1 MTTITHV
8 NASQNVSSL
17 ALPAYEAS
25 PNQTIVASNTIS
37 PDIGSSYN
45 PAMQSS
51 SLSIPRQ
58 MKLLHLDPGRQMTS
72 VVYIRQKI
80 LQSHRFLHFKA
91 TLSTAIDST
100 LPPVET
106 GFRNSTTRSNFS
118 DEPANDPTPI
128 DSSPLSGHVLLGLDL
143 FHIRGQEKLT
153 PDAVEIAAPALS
165 NFNENENYNSSSS
178 RSNQKEDLEILR
190 SKTAFQNT
198 TGVAPA
204 RDFNTRNPNL
214 VKSMIY
220 PKSYNDTTSPNLDAS
235 FTHWVSPLTNFR
247 LKAQSLV
254 GEISQNSGED
264 SGDLQEHLN
273 SESKA
278 IDSTIERSWLDS
290 LESSIRAGKHKSSAV
305 SNPFNLTPNV
315 FSRVSSEIS
324 TPVTGKNFSVDDFS
338 DNAHPKEAFKESGSQ
353 IGNENTQAL
362 EHTDASTSTEYITS
376 QGAKI
381 IGIQLK
387 DMPYSSATIEI
398 SGKQHFI
405 CLLVY
410 ATIEEIYSR
419 GMASP
424 GLLRNMGT
432 EENIERLVNLFESLP
447 PKSLA
452 PDLSKENI
460 HDLCGLLTRFIR
472 GVPSPLMEPTFASL
486 LWARCVE
493 PDNLFSEKFI
503 KTNETQEMKTR
514 SQSYH
519 KLDAAISLF
528 KLIPDTE
535 FTLLVFILT
544 FLYKTTMFPHNGAT
558 ARYIATQFGPHI
570 IGPKDFQS
578 TFSKRQ
584 VRYSMESINGS
595 NRGAETLSWL
605 LNNWNEI
612 GRGLGHQR
620 AVLLNISNALRE
632 RVDVDSKIKEEEK
645 EELEKT
651 SDRSSEDQSLIDV
664 KYTPSISLQPIRVI
678 PLKKED
684 HSTNPNTFSSPE
696 NSSEFETA
704 QLYSGTDSQPSSKAV
719 LLNFS
724 SPNSGGN
731 PVSEKFQAVLIKS
744 FNGHTTTESNSL
756 KTSSELDDIKPT
768 TEAELK
774 SASSASKNIFSQ
786 PKSFGFPSSENLR
799 SNVPRT
805 PRDFLARRKN
815 RESLSSDSEHGMS
828 DLDDL
833 NKSEEGN
840 SSNSSIEDLETI
852 YKRSP
857 KQKNSKKNNQ
867 YYSPSESHKSQDDP
881 LSVTVIKAQAWAIED
896 AERYVKLAVERL
908 ESSERELR
916 STRENLASFLKQL
929 NDLSTVP
936 GQIL

>member
-1 MTTITHV
+1 
-8 NASQNVSSL
+8 
-17 ALPAYEAS
+17 
-25 PNQTIVASNTIS
+25 
-37 PDIGSSYN
+37 
-45 PAMQSS
+45 
-51 SLSIPRQ
+51 
-58 MKLLHLDPGRQMTS
+58 
-72 VVYIRQKI
+72 
-80 LQSHRFLHFKA
+80 
-91 TLSTAIDST
+91 
-100 LPPVET
+100 
-106 GFRNSTTRSNFS
+106 
-118 DEPANDPTPI
+118 
-128 DSSPLSGHVLLGLDL
+128 
-143 FHIRGQEKLT
+143 
-153 PDAVEIAAPALS
+153 
-165 NFNENENYNSSSS
+165 
-178 RSNQKEDLEILR
+178 
-190 SKTAFQNT
+190 
-198 TGVAPA
+198 
-204 RDFNTRNPNL
+204 
-214 VKSMIY
+214 
-220 PKSYNDTTSPNLDAS
+220 
-235 FTHWVSPLTNFR
+235 
-247 LKAQSLV
+247 
-254 GEISQNSGED
+254 
-264 SGDLQEHLN
+264 
-273 SESKA
+273 
-278 IDSTIERSWLDS
+278 
-290 LESSIRAGKHKSSAV
+290 
-305 SNPFNLTPNV
+305 
-315 FSRVSSEIS
+315 
-324 TPVTGKNFSVDDFS
+324 
-338 DNAHPKEAFKESGSQ
+338 
-353 IGNENTQAL
+353 
-362 EHTDASTSTEYITS
+362 
-376 QGAKI
+376 
-381 IGIQLK
+381 
-387 DMPYSSATIEI
+387 MPYSSATIEI

-867 YYSPSESHKSQDDP
+867 YYSPSESHKSVIVVENESKKKQLKSFRKKSASVSVVTETNKKVNIGSFSTDSKMISSASSSSNFDNPYLRMISPLSADVSVKQDDP
-881 LSVTVIKAQAWAIED
+881 LSVVTSVMKSRETVIKAQAWAIED